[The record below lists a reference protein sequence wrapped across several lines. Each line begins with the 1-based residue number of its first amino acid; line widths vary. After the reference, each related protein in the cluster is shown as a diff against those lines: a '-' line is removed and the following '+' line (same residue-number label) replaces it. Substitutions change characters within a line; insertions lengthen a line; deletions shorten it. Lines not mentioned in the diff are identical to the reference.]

1 MSEALILAIAKQAI
15 WTAILVSAPIL
26 IISLLIG
33 LFISIFQAATSIS
46 DATLNFAPKVL
57 GAIVVFFFTMPWMLN
72 KLISLVHYLLKNIPY
87 FIRG

>member
-1 MSEALILAIAKQAI
+1 MSEALIIAIAKQAI

-26 IISLLIG
+26 IVSLLIG